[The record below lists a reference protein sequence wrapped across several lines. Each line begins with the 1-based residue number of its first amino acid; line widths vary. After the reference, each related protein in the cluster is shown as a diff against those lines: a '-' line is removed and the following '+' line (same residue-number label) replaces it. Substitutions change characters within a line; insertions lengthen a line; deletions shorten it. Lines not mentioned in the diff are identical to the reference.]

1 MRAFPVSGIS
11 SAIISVGICRVI
23 FHLLVI
29 CRATR
34 SLGQSM
40 VHSVV
45 HTVAPG
51 CLLMVLLCSLF
62 VMISTPSH
70 AIKRQE
76 KAFYGTSTV
85 PYWTVGSYSLRLSRA
100 CQERLFGQKRKFR
113 YVIGFVGEKGRGIT
127 GIASSTWNLYDPVGL
142 AAPRETYHFFNDGYS
157 NCAVYVS
164 PQPRN

>member
-1 MRAFPVSGIS
+1 LRAFSVSRNSSIIVSIGIY
-11 SAIISVGICRVI
+11 GVI
-23 FHLLVI
+23 FYVLVI
-29 CRATR
+29 CRAAR
-34 SLGQSM
+34 SRRQSG
-40 VHSVV
+40 VHTVV

-51 CLLMVLLCSLF
+51 CLMVLLCSLF
-62 VMISTPSH
+62 VIIATPSH

-76 KAFYGTSTV
+76 KVFYGTSTV
-85 PYWTVGSYSLRLSRA
+85 PYWTVGSYSSRLSRA
-100 CQERLFGQKRKFR
+100 CQKRLFGQKRKFR

-127 GIASSTWNLYDPVGL
+127 GIATSTWNLYDPVGL